1 MSTGNLPAVRYAV
14 GEIAEMAKSVSRS
27 RLFGLDESQ
36 AFTLMMLAESKG
48 LHPIQAV
55 ERYHVIKR
63 RPSMKA
69 DAMLAEFQRHGGVVE
84 WITYDTTKCEAIF
97 EAPNVKTPTKV
108 SWTIDDARKAG
119 LVDKDGMY
127 VKYPRQM
134 LRARVI
140 SEGVRMTMP
149 GIILGI
155 YTPEEVNDFEPPV
168 RRDARVVEDPPASS
182 QPPNNDSGYG
192 RGQYASPEQVDAYAL
207 SISDFVEAK
216 NAQWLDEW
224 TSEDGVEDG
233 IGELLRTPQVTAHL
247 LKWGLRTDRLQ
258 PVDMTWDHETG
269 KPVEKVSV
277 GKAKRYVAIIFARE
291 PEALAAECESYFR
304 QEATNAREAWASKR
318 GTDEDA
324 EAVGTTAARE
334 PGSDD
339 DHEAVT

>member
-1 MSTGNLPAVRYAV
+1 MSAGASLPAVRYAV
-14 GEIAEMAKSVSRS
+14 GDIAEMAKSVSRS

-36 AFTLMMLAESKG
+36 AFTLMLLAESKG

-55 ERYHVIKR
+55 ERYHVIKG

-84 WITYDTTKCEAIF
+84 WLQYDTTKCEAIF

-108 SWTIDDARKAG
+108 SWTIEDARKAG

-127 VKYPRQM
+127 MKYPRQM

-155 YTPEEVNDFEPPV
+155 YTPEEVADFAPTVQRE
-168 RRDARVVEDPPASS
+168 ARVVEEGPPPDNA
-182 QPPNNDSGYG
+182 SGYG
-192 RGQYASPEQVDAYAL
+192 RGQYASPEQVEAYSQA
-207 SISDFVEAK
+207 IRDFVDAK

-224 TSEDGVEDG
+224 TGEDGIPDG
-233 IGELLRTPQVTAHL
+233 IGELLRTEQVTGHL
-247 LKWGLRTDRLQ
+247 LKWGLRTERLK
-258 PVDMTWDHETG
+258 PVDMTWDHESG

-277 GKAKRYVAIIFARE
+277 GKAKRYVAILHARE
-291 PEALAAECESYFR
+291 PEELA
-304 QEATNAREAWASKR
+304 QEAEVYARQQAAQAREDWATKR
-318 GTDEDA
+318 GRDEETEGELA
-324 EAVGTTAARE
+324 EALPSGRE
-334 PGSDD
+334 PGEDG
-339 DHEAVT
+339 